1 MHRQP
6 GRSRDG
12 GLAGFLLGT
21 TGMFATMYSTQAI
34 LPELSRTFGVG
45 PSTAGVTISA
55 VVLAV
60 ALGAWLWGPL
70 SDRVG
75 RPRAIRLASW
85 LLVLPTLGVALAPT
99 FELLLACRVLQGLCM
114 PGLLVV
120 AGPYVVEVLVP
131 RVGARAMGWYV
142 AALVAGGLVGRV
154 GVAVASGLV
163 GWRAA
168 SAALAVL
175 PLGAALAMRGGLPEG
190 GEPLRSG
197 RALRGL
203 VHPPLLAVAAVG
215 AAMFFAFVGTFTFVT
230 YRLEE
235 PPFELDVS
243 TASLV
248 FLLWVAGATGPLAGR
263 LAERYGWRRLA
274 AGAVTAAALG
284 LAATLPA
291 ELPTLVLG
299 LGCLATATFT
309 GYTAAQLGV
318 SDVARAD
325 RGAAS
330 ALYFSVYYGA
340 GALGAYVPGLAW
352 ERAGWGGVV
361 ACGLVSLGVAALALL
376 SLVRR
381 A

>member
-1 MHRQP
+1 
-6 GRSRDG
+6 
-12 GLAGFLLGT
+12 
-21 TGMFATMYSTQAI
+21 
-34 LPELSRTFGVG
+34 
-45 PSTAGVTISA
+45 
-55 VVLAV
+55 
-60 ALGAWLWGPL
+60 
-70 SDRVG
+70 
-75 RPRAIRLASW
+75 
-85 LLVLPTLGVALAPT
+85 
-99 FELLLACRVLQGLCM
+99 
-114 PGLLVV
+114 
-120 AGPYVVEVLVP
+120 
-131 RVGARAMGWYV
+131 
-142 AALVAGGLVGRV
+142 
-154 GVAVASGLV
+154 
-163 GWRAA
+163 
-168 SAALAVL
+168 
-175 PLGAALAMRGGLPEG
+175 
-190 GEPLRSG
+190 
-197 RALRGL
+197 
-203 VHPPLLAVAAVG
+203 
-215 AAMFFAFVGTFTFVT
+215 MFFAFVGTFTFVT

-284 LAATLPA
+284 LVATLPA